1 MSCRDLIVDITAD
14 SVNLLPGSG
23 QDSYPDEQFLI
34 MGDDKEEGESEETNV
49 TLANLLSEAGILT
62 EVVN

>member
-14 SVNLLPGSG
+14 SVHLLPGSG

-34 MGDDKEEGESEETNV
+34 MGDDKEEGESKETNV